1 MFNMI
6 IAHKCLKLIP
16 LFLNRIVWNEFNP
29 LTPHKTAQTLWETF
43 FELNAPYT
51 ELISSF
57 TIKYQFEIKGFIMEK
72 GKLTHNLV

>member
-1 MFNMI
+1 MRKNLIAIMFNMI

-16 LFLNRIVWNEFNP
+16 LFLNLIVWNEFNP

-51 ELISSF
+51 DDLISSYHK
-57 TIKYQFEIKGFIMEK
+57 ISI
-72 GKLTHNLV
+72 